1 MCPLA
6 QVSTRLKL
14 GVMFDHNG
22 TYMDGV
28 GFQYLDHTVTIEITP
43 ENALA
48 GGGPCLLAH
57 SNCRLIAS

>member
-1 MCPLA
+1 MHAML

-28 GFQYLDHTVTIEITP
+28 ALQYLDHTVAVEITP
-43 ENALA
+43 EDGLA
-48 GGGPCLLAH
+48 GEKGPPASLL
-57 SNCRLIAS
+57 CWII

>member
-1 MCPLA
+1 MPPLA

-43 ENALA
+43 TNELA
-48 GGGPCLLAH
+48 GGEFCLLAH
-57 SNCRLIAS
+57 SKCRLTAS